1 MDRRNWNYARPLN
14 GVITIVRATNVP
26 AEEDRKF
33 LRREELAEALRES
46 CIVVAVRVLDEQQLL
61 RAVGALAEGGVR
73 AVELSH
79 TTVRRAGWLVQSLKE
94 KGLLVGVGSITRSPQ
109 ARESGTLGP
118 DFITATVAAPDVV
131 PACKEMDV
139 TCILSGLTPTE
150 IWRAQEM
157 GADFVKVPAQAMG
170 GSDYIRSLHE
180 TLAAPHLVG
189 AEMPLDGY
197 LPYLE
202 AGVELLEF
210 GSSLALPELVER
222 ENWAE
227 ISRRALKIVS
237 ACDDWKADH
246 KLPGTSS
253 QP

>member
-1 MDRRNWNYARPLN
+1 MYLARRDGN
-14 GVITIVRATNVP
+14 
-26 AEEDRKF
+26 F
-33 LRREELAEALRES
+33 LSREELAESLRES
-46 CIVVAVRVLDEQQLL
+46 CVVVAVRVLDEQQLL
-61 RAVGALAEGGVR
+61 RAVAALTEGGVR
-73 AVELSH
+73 AVELSY
-79 TTVRRAGWLVQSLKE
+79 TTVQRAGWLVQSLKE
-94 KGLLVGVGSITRSPQ
+94 KGLLVGVGSLTRSPQ
-109 ARESGTLGP
+109 ARESGALGP
-118 DFITATVAAPDVV
+118 DFITAATTAPDVAS
-131 PACKEMDV
+131 ACIEMDT
-139 TCILSGLTPTE
+139 TCILTGLTPTE

-170 GSDYIRSLHE
+170 GPDYIRSLRE
-180 TLAAPHLVG
+180 TLSARNLVG

-227 ISRRALKIVS
+227 ISRRVSKIVS
-237 ACDDWKADH
+237 ACDDWKAKH
-246 KLPGTSS
+246 KLPNIGS

>member
-1 MDRRNWNYARPLN
+1 LS
-14 GVITIVRATNVP
+14 
-26 AEEDRKF
+26 
-33 LRREELAEALRES
+33 REELAESLRES
-46 CIVVAVRVLDEQQLL
+46 GIVVAVRVLDEQQLL
-61 RAVGALAEGGVR
+61 RAVAALVEGGVR
-73 AVELSH
+73 AVELSY

-118 DFITATVAAPDVV
+118 DFITAATTAPDVV
-131 PACKEMDV
+131 SACVEMDM
-139 TCILSGLTPTE
+139 TCILTGLTPTE

-170 GSDYIRSLHE
+170 GPDYVRSLRE
-180 TLAAPHLVG
+180 TLSAQHLVG

-222 ENWAE
+222 KNWAE
-227 ISRRALKIVS
+227 ISRRASKIVS
-237 ACDDWKADH
+237 TCEDWKANH
-246 KLPGTSS
+246 KLPNTGS